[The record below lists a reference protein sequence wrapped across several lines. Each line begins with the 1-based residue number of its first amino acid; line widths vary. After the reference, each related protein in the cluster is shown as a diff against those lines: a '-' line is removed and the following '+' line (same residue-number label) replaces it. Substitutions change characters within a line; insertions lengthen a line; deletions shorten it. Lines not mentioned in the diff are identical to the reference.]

1 MPDTPAGDQEPP
13 DTPSRWDADEVLRAR
28 AAHAK
33 DQRDNS
39 VVDLRDVMSDA
50 EVLDVFGVD
59 LSRLED

>member
-1 MPDTPAGDQEPP
+1 MPDTPAGDQKPP
-13 DTPSRWDADEVLRAR
+13 DTPSRWDAEEVLRAR
-28 AAHAK
+28 AAQAK

-39 VVDLRDVMSDA
+39 VADLLDVMSDA